1 MAAAAVGRRG
11 STTSTFVSLAVAMAI
26 AALSSL
32 PPSSTA
38 AKAAPC
44 SSHTFSGTTGGQ
56 NPYASCADLPRLGA
70 TLHYNYTAATNTVA
84 VAFRA
89 PQAKGDDGWVAWGI
103 NPSGRAGMVGTQAVV
118 AFQRSDGSLVAYPT
132 LLDSYAPSMA
142 PAAPGDLAFPVSDV
156 AAEYVDGKEMVLYA
170 TLALPAGNG
179 QQGSSKFTH
188 VWQQG
193 TAVVNDVPA
202 AHPTTGDNILSTAT
216 IDFSD

>member
-1 MAAAAVGRRG
+1 MAAAASTVRRG
-11 STTSTFVSLAVAMAI
+11 SASSASVSLAIVLAVVVTC
-26 AALSSL
+26 SSFPL
-32 PPSSTA
+32 TRAA

-44 SSHTFSGTTGGQ
+44 SSQTFSGTGGEQ
-56 NPYASCADLPRLGA
+56 RLYASCADLPRLGA

-118 AFQRSDGSLVAYPT
+118 AFQHSNGSLVAYPT
-132 LLDSYAPSMA
+132 VLDSYAPPMA
-142 PAAPGDLAFPVSDV
+142 PAAPEDLAFPVSDV
-156 AAEYVDGKEMVLYA
+156 AAEYADGKEMVVYA
-170 TLALPAGNG
+170 TLALPAGK
-179 QQGSSKFTH
+179 QGSKFTH